1 MLRNEKCDFVTRSVV
16 TPSNLCE
23 VSRCD
28 EKGCFATRRV
38 TSSREALFKTFEKCD
53 FVTISVALRREG
65 LLRNEKCD
73 FVTRSVVTSLDP
85 SVGYADSSRW
95 LCQHFSQALP
105 ALPAVSLRRSSQMF
119 FAFSPVSPDLLA
131 ASLRR
136 TSRHVPCHFSSHL
149 FTALFGMFLATSR
162 RFHLLFSQAPPALLV
177 GSSDKVLLK
186 IAYLDR

>member
-1 MLRNEKCDFVTRSVV
+1 MSLY
-16 TPSNLCE
+16 
-23 VSRCD
+23 D

-85 SVGYADSSRW
+85 SVGYADSSRG
-95 LCQHFSQALP
+95 LFKPLFSAYSLP
-105 ALPAVSLRRSSQMF
+105 LF
-119 FAFSPVSPDLLA
+119 A

-136 TSRHVPCHFSSHL
+136 TSQMFFVFPRHVNSRASRRLCLHFPRFFKPHFSS
-149 FTALFGMFLATSR
+149 ALPT
-162 RFHLLFSQAPPALLV
+162 LLYF
-177 GSSDKVLLK
+177 LLK
-186 IAYLDR
+186 